1 MPRPRPILFEVRKPT
16 NGKWRSVGLSTVFVS
31 NSGSIPKG
39 TPNKPQKTGT
49 TNSLLTAP
57 RWPLSPLNLVVGV
70 VPDFQLKVVGNSAL
84 DLQKFDNGWK
94 IVASHTST
102 GGV

>member
-1 MPRPRPILFEVRKPT
+1 
-16 NGKWRSVGLSTVFVS
+16 
-31 NSGSIPKG
+31 
-39 TPNKPQKTGT
+39 
-49 TNSLLTAP
+49 LLTAP
-57 RWPLSPLNLVVGV
+57 RWPLSPLNRMRPINAAERLAPHLVVGV